1 MSDSKRVYHAAEVKI
16 EAVKR
21 HLINKEKISDICDE
35 LGIHPNVFN
44 EWQTKLFVEGTQ
56 VFNSAKDKKNM
67 EKKITKL
74 EISTQHKDSVISELV
89 TELIDLKKK
98 NGED

>member
-1 MSDSKRVYHAAEVKI
+1 MSDSKRVYHPAELKV

-44 EWQTKLFVEGTQ
+44 DWQAKLFLEGSQ
-56 VFNSAKDKKNM
+56 VFNSAKDKKVM

-89 TELIDLKKK
+89 TELIDLKKSL
-98 NGED
+98 GED